1 MINEYLNNLGINTD
15 CSMIDVM
22 EQLANKWNT
31 FSEEEQKNISNSI
44 AGNHDKQLFDSIIKN
59 I

>member
-1 MINEYLNNLGINTD
+1 LINEYLNNLGINTD

-31 FSEEEQKNISNSI
+31 FSEEEQKNISNSMTNNYLI
-44 AGNHDKQLFDSIIKN
+44 V
-59 I
+59 

>member
-1 MINEYLNNLGINTD
+1 
-15 CSMIDVM
+15 MIDVM